1 MLKSML
7 TLILVGAFVLLALVV
22 EAWRV
27 RYPQARMRA
36 WPIVVLLLVLTL
48 VMIAA
53 AHARDLGQWDT
64 TSQQIRQWYQ
74 TLMQPDNPTVPCCGE
89 GDAYWAD
96 SFDVDDDK
104 YVAIITDPRPD
115 EPLKR
120 AHIEIGTR
128 VLIPSGKIKY
138 DQSNPTGHGIVFMA
152 RYDNGGETVY
162 CYLPPGGV

>member
-1 MLKSML
+1 MTNSKLIGFFVALGLIIIALRVLLSGWRRV
-7 TLILVGAFVLLALVV
+7 LILFATFAVLALSIHF
-22 EAWRV
+22 AC
-27 RYPQARMRA
+27 
-36 WPIVVLLLVLTL
+36 
-48 VMIAA
+48 
-53 AHARDLGQWDT
+53 ARDLGQWDT
-64 TSQQIRQWYQ
+64 TSQQIRRWYQ
-74 TLMQPDNPTVPCCGE
+74 SLMQPDNPTVPCCGE

-104 YVAIITDPRPD
+104 YVAIITDNRPD
-115 EPLKR
+115 EPLRR
-120 AHIEIGTR
+120 AHIDVGTR